1 MKRNRII
8 YAGFLSVALLLG
20 PTSCKD
26 ELDIKNPNE
35 PTLLGSVV
43 DEAGFISFAQGV
55 TYNNGF
61 ARGANWLG
69 NSYFSLPWG
78 YHELMADNVGASAA
92 NNQITNIGQ
101 PASVNL
107 NGTTIL
113 TNPTRQINI
122 IRVFNNRA
130 STGAGNNV
138 LYYQWSNM
146 YALNNACNQILAN
159 VDRIPFSGDKA
170 TRINTIKAWSYWWKA
185 YAYSAIGS
193 LYVAGVIVDD
203 INSEMPLSTT
213 VSKDYVSKEVI
224 MARADYF
231 YNQAKTILLEISPA
245 KISDYEETLGALIPG
260 IFQTGNGGILTPAMW
275 IRNISTMQAR
285 NILVSK
291 LSPFV
296 NSNPASTIS
305 KSLMTPMT
313 PTDWNSIINL
323 TNAGIQPGD
332 YIFTARSTET
342 ASTTV
347 FSATSG
353 NVAANTSSRA
363 SSSTFKISERFL
375 QNYKTGDVRFENNF
389 NTASTYTDNYVYSTR
404 YSMINAGAG
413 KPGVRVLANRTPG
426 EYEVVIAGSWEENA
440 LMAAEANIRLGNIE
454 TGLGLIDDVRT
465 EEGAGIAAV
474 AGTGLT
480 LAQALTELVS
490 ERRVTLIFRGLSF
503 YDSRRWGWSYATSLG
518 GGGYNKFVRN
528 SGTNYPNAT
537 INYDFVDFWDIPADE
552 IVLNPPSANSAPVVN
567 PNY

>member
-1 MKRNRII
+1 MKMNKILC
-8 YAGFLSVALLLG
+8 GLLSVAMLLG
-20 PTSCKD
+20 PTSCKE

-43 DEAGFISFAQGV
+43 DEAGFISFTQGT

-61 ARGANWLG
+61 SRGANWLG

-92 NNQITNIGQ
+92 NNQVTNIGQ
-101 PASVNL
+101 PASVSL
-107 NGTTIL
+107 NGTTTL
-113 TNPTRQINI
+113 SNPTKQVSI

-130 STGAGNNV
+130 ATGAGNNV

-170 TRINTIKAWSYWWKA
+170 TKVNTIKAWCYWWKG
-185 YAYSAIGS
+185 YAYSGIGS
-193 LYVAGVIVDD
+193 MYVAGVIADE
-203 INSEMPLSTT
+203 INPSLSLSTI
-213 VSKDYVSKEVI
+213 VSGDYVSKEAI
-224 MARADYF
+224 IANSDKYF
-231 YNQAKTILLEISPA
+231 NLAKTTLQGITSNL
-245 KISDYEETLGALIPG
+245 SDYNDLLRALIPSV
-260 IFQTGNGGILTPAMW
+260 FQAGKGGVLTPAMW
-275 IRNISTMQAR
+275 IRNINTMLAR
-285 NILVSK
+285 NILVNK

-296 NSNPASTIS
+296 NSNPNASIS
-305 KSLMTPMT
+305 KSLMTAMT
-313 PTDWNSIINL
+313 TADWNSIIAL
-323 TNAGIQPGD
+323 TNDGVQSSD
-332 YIFTARSTET
+332 FIFTARSTDV

-363 SSSTFKISERFL
+363 STSTFKISERFL
-375 QNYKTGDVRFENNF
+375 QNFKAGDARFTNNF
-389 NTASTYTDNYVYSTR
+389 NTASAYTDNYVYSTR

-413 KPGVRVLANRTPG
+413 MVGVRVYADRTPG
-426 EYEVVIAGSWEENA
+426 QYEVVMASSWEENA
-440 LMAAEANIRLGNIE
+440 LMAAEAYIRLGNINA
-454 TGLGLIDDVRT
+454 GLTLIDAVRT
-465 EEGAGIAAV
+465 AQGAGVAAV

-480 LAQALTELVS
+480 LAQAMSELAS
-490 ERRVTLIFRGLSF
+490 ERRVTLVFRGLSF

-518 GGGYNKFVRN
+518 GGAYNQFVRN
-528 SGTNYPNAT
+528 SSTNYTNAT

-552 IVLNPPSANSAPVVN
+552 VVLNPPSANSVSIVN